1 MKVFIKINLENNKF
15 YLGDNENHSD
25 LAIETIGVSPIHC
38 FIHTENHMFFV
49 TDCGSTTG
57 TLVSLHEEELFTNK
71 RSLFLQYSQLLIRLA
86 VEETFFACF
95 SPEQEYKLRFRHRA
109 K

>member
-1 MKVFIKINLENNKF
+1 MPFIVLETETLDENELEVKVFIKINLENSKF

-38 FIHTENHMFFV
+38 FIHTENQQFFI

-57 TLVSLHEEELFTNK
+57 TLVSLH
-71 RSLFLQYSQLLIRLA
+71 
-86 VEETFFACF
+86 
-95 SPEQEYKLRFRHRA
+95 
-109 K
+109 